1 MARTPTRTSTR
12 ATSDGFTLVELTLVV
27 LIVGILMSM
36 ALPRLTILAGERL
49 DSGAR
54 RLATLIR
61 YLHDEAALRGTVY
74 RLTLDLD
81 EASWAVHSWSP
92 LASSQSSQSSASAG
106 SFLGA
111 AGGDTPPA
119 GRDSPALFSAAVKL
133 DEAALRETNEDKF
146 RTGWDPYAAAGALPD
161 GVVFDDV
168 ATADSVETTG
178 ARALYFLPEGS
189 MENVRIALRG
199 ESGRTVELQV
209 DGVTGN
215 VTVRDTE
222 RGS

>member
-12 ATSDGFTLVELTLVV
+12 ATSEGFTLVELTLVV

-81 EASWAVHSWSP
+81 EASWAVHSWAP
-92 LASSQSSQSSASAG
+92 LAASASPEFG
-106 SFLGA
+106 TDTA
-111 AGGDTPPA
+111 AGTPAP
-119 GRDSPALFSAAVKL
+119 FSAAVKL
-133 DEAALRETNEDKF
+133 DEQALREKNENRF
-146 RTGWDPYAAAGALPD
+146 TAGWDPYAAAGTLPD
-161 GVVFDDV
+161 GVVFEYV
-168 ATADSVETTG
+168 ATADSVENTG

-189 MENVRIALRG
+189 MENVRIALQG
-199 ESGRTVELQV
+199 ETGREVELRV
-209 DGVTGN
+209 DGVTGH
-215 VTVRDTE
+215 VAVRDRE